1 MTKAKKI
8 AASIAAGLTLSA
20 VSVTAYAASG
30 EFDFHLPDHGGHE
43 FSGHVKKTNTNDYA
57 EVNIEGGHASSTAYA
72 YLSVYKN
79 LNFTGGE
86 VTSPKLITNPSGY
99 HKLSYKSGEGTED
112 SYYYLCFSVGYYGA
126 SLEGTWTP

>member
-30 EFDFHLPDHGGHE
+30 EFDFHLPDRGGHE
-43 FSGHVKKTNTNDYA
+43 FSDHVKKINTNNYA
-57 EVNIEGGHASSTAYA
+57 EVNIDDGYASSEAYA
-72 YLSVYKN
+72 YLTVYKSKDY
-79 LNFTGGE
+79 TGGA
-86 VTSPKLITNPSGY
+86 VTNSKLVEKPSGY
-99 HKLSYKSGEGTED
+99 IRLSYKSGEGNKD

-126 SLEGTWTP
+126 SLDGTWEP